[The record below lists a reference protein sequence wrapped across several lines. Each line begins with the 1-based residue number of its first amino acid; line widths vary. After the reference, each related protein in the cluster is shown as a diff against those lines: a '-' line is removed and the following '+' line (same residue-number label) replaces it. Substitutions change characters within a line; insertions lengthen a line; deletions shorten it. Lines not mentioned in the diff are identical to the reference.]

1 MKNFLKD
8 TIFTRFFGLAFAAVV
23 VSHLMLL
30 VLLFLFLG
38 DQFPPRPPVFK
49 PPAVTSHVEPRSPNK
64 TDVLAHEKRA
74 EFDDPMLGFAL
85 ILGLQFVGLAVAT
98 WIGSRMLAK
107 PIQRLAEAASQ
118 IGDQLNAPALAEVG
132 PLEVRQAAIIFNKMQ
147 AKINSQLEERGRF
160 LAAVSHDLRTPLTR
174 MYLRLEHLDNASIKE
189 KLQRD
194 VEEMRRMLDATLAY
208 LRNHS
213 LANQRNQTGQ
223 LLDVYALVEAIVDD
237 AREQGMAVS
246 LQGEAQP
253 ILATPQNLRR
263 CLNNLIE
270 NAVFYGQCAE
280 VMLSDHSDRLLIT
293 VSDHGPGL
301 PEDALLQ
308 VFEPFYRMTSART
321 SHSGGVGL
329 GLSIAR
335 EIVRQHAGELV
346 LFNRKDRSGLSAQ
359 ITLPRQQPDQFH
371 H

>member
-38 DQFPPRPPVFK
+38 DQFPPK
-49 PPAVTSHVEPRSPNK
+49 PPAFKSPIDAPLIESRTPQK
-64 TDVLAHEKRA
+64 GDTLAHEKRA

-85 ILGLQFVGLAVAT
+85 ILGLQFIGLAVAT

-107 PIQRLAEAASQ
+107 PIQKLAEAASQ
-118 IGDQLNAPALAEVG
+118 IGDQLNAPALEEVG
-132 PLEVRQAAIIFNKMQ
+132 PEEVRQAAIIFNKMQ

-174 MYLRLEHLDNASIKE
+174 MYLRLEHLDDASIKE

-223 LLDVYALVEAIVDD
+223 LLDIQALLEAIVDD
-237 AREQGMAVS
+237 AQEQGMAVS
-246 LQGEAQP
+246 LQGEAQA

-270 NAVFYGQCAE
+270 NAVFYGHCAQ
-280 VMLSDHSDRLLIT
+280 VVLDDHVDKLRITISDQ
-293 VSDHGPGL
+293 GPGL

-329 GLSIAR
+329 GLNIAR

-346 LFNRKDRSGLSAQ
+346 LFNRQDRSGLIAQ
-359 ITLPRQQPDQFH
+359 ITLPRQLPENLRQ
-371 H
+371 